1 MVKLFHRQRKS
12 VQSEEA
18 AAISSLA
25 MGLDNEPGS
34 RLHALVIGIDLYA
47 ELNILTGAVADAD
60 AITSFLE
67 DDLKVPR
74 RQIINL
80 RNELASRA
88 AIIQALQE
96 FRENPGIQIG
106 DPILIFYAGHG
117 GLGQA
122 KQQWKT
128 EYGYDQIQVIFPCDY
143 GTKPQGSKEIV
154 NCIPDR
160 TIRILLNGLAEA
172 KGNNIT
178 VIFDCCHSASGSRVD
193 DIEDS
198 ISSRIARDANVQVT
212 VPYDI
217 DSDIVSPTAQPLSLL
232 QRKMADSRSPK
243 LPLYTDQASHIH
255 LAACGSEEKAWEEG
269 GRGVFTTALLSYIQA
284 SRINKITYQN
294 LLDALPSLP
303 KQTPHCYGIHK
314 SRILF
319 NSRIP
324 SRKTTLVPVRRE
336 QDAWILQAGIA
347 SGVTKGSVWEL
358 YDQPTEDSRTLGLLH
373 AHTPKVSSTV
383 LEGDI
388 KYPCSPSPMTL
399 VRTGL
404 GRLYARLIRPGT
416 GHELRV
422 YFSPEAKSLV
432 FPPGCD
438 DDATDTEAAEEQEIG
453 YTVFPSP
460 GKADIIVEVY
470 HPADATSDRRPLDT
484 EPEVTFTLRN
494 SQAEM
499 VGMAKLKNKT
509 RARRDEV
516 EAVLFAAARWNWHLK
531 RIGPSRAR
539 SVVSLELMKLG
550 TMYGD
555 YMMPVD
561 EPLENLNKAGLVD
574 IKVKEEDQYGVKLSS
589 QARVP
594 LYIRVFYFDSS
605 DFSILDM
612 FGHSRANGHPDPD
625 IPAHGQLMI
634 GDGSNS
640 GALLSFGLAP
650 GTELEMGFIKVF
662 WSTDPLELD
671 DVAQDSGFGF
681 STYGETSGRRV
692 TLASRNAPKDWGTI
706 LLTMVQRA

>member
-1 MVKLFHRQRKS
+1 
-12 VQSEEA
+12 
-18 AAISSLA
+18 

-34 RLHALVIGIDLYA
+34 KLHALVIGIDLYA
-47 ELNILTGAVADAD
+47 ELHTLRGAVADAD
-60 AITSFLE
+60 AVANFLS
-67 DDLKVPR
+67 DDLKVPYS
-74 RQIINL
+74 QIINL
-80 RNELASRA
+80 RNGHASRV
-88 AIIQALQE
+88 AIIQALE
-96 FRENPGIQIG
+96 ELRKNPEIQGG
-106 DPILIFYAGHG
+106 DPMLIFYAGHG

-122 KQQWKT
+122 EQQWKT
-128 EYGYDQIQVIFPCDY
+128 AYGYDEIQVIFPCDY
-143 GTKPQGSKEIV
+143 GTKPPGLKETV

-160 TIRILLNGLAEA
+160 TIRILLNRLAEA

-178 VIFDCCHSASGSRVD
+178 VIFDCCHSASGSRAE
-193 DIEDS
+193 DIDNS
-198 ISSRIARDANVQVT
+198 GSSRIARDANVQVN

-217 DSDIVSPTAQPLSLL
+217 DSDIVSPTIQPSALL
-232 QRKMADSRSPK
+232 QRKIGDSRSPK

-269 GRGVFTTALLSYIQA
+269 GRGVFTTALLSCIRA
-284 SRINKITYQN
+284 SRISKITYQN
-294 LLDALPSLP
+294 LLDTLP
-303 KQTPHCYGIHK
+303 KLSKWVSSWFIRKSFIEITSRQTPHCYGVHK

-324 SRKTTLVPVRRE
+324 PRKTTLVPVHRE
-336 QDAWILQAGIA
+336 QDTWILQAGIA

-373 AHTPKVSSTV
+373 AHTPKVSSTI

-388 KYPCSPSPMTL
+388 KYPHPMSSVTQ
-399 VRTGL
+399 VRIGL

-422 YFSPEAKSLV
+422 YFSPEAKGLV

-438 DDATDTEAAEEQEIG
+438 DDATDIEAAEEQEIG
-453 YTVFPSP
+453 YTVHSIS
-460 GKADIIVEVY
+460 GSADVIVEVY
-470 HPADATSDRRPLDT
+470 HPADVISDHRPLDT
-484 EPEVTFTLRN
+484 EPEVTFTLRD
-494 SQAEM
+494 SRAER

-509 RARRDEV
+509 LARRDEV

-531 RIGPSRAR
+531 RTGPSRAR
-539 SVVSLELMKLG
+539 SIVSLELMKLG

-561 EPLENLNKAGLVD
+561 EPMEDLNKGGVVD
-574 IKVKEEDQYGVKLSS
+574 IQVREQDQYGIKVSS
-589 QARVP
+589 RAPVP
-594 LYIRVFYFDSS
+594 LYVRVFYFDPS

-625 IPAHGQLMI
+625 IPARGQLMI

-650 GTELEMGFIKVF
+650 GTKLEMGFIKVF

-681 STYGETSGRRV
+681 SSYGETSGRKV
-692 TLASRNAPKDWGTI
+692 ALASRNTPTDWGTVC
-706 LLTMVQRA
+706 LTMVQRAQ